1 MGVGGWQDEI
11 LESLTRRDAQE
22 GSYRD
27 IIAQRELFRLWSRM
41 LLTFAT
47 ERRLAQHALVL
58 KERNKALLKASRSA
72 NPAQGNAIE
81 AAYVASLESQIS
93 SMREEVSSSYRTQSQ
108 NVNRLL
114 SLTDSLRE
122 QEDVARNA
130 QETARSLRSELDALA
145 QKQTDAKNALKE
157 KEKVV
162 VNLNDELATLHLE
175 YNQMEKKNEDLRVD
189 NRNLLQ
195 RWLDKVATEVSQV
208 NEANAFIV
216 SLFVS

>member
-1 MGVGGWQDEI
+1 
-11 LESLTRRDAQE
+11 
-22 GSYRD
+22 
-27 IIAQRELFRLWSRM
+27 
-41 LLTFAT
+41 
-47 ERRLAQHALVL
+47 
-58 KERNKALLKASRSA
+58 
-72 NPAQGNAIE
+72 
-81 AAYVASLESQIS
+81 
-93 SMREEVSSSYRTQSQ
+93 MREEVSSSYRTQSQ

-130 QETARSLRSELDALA
+130 QETARSLRNELDALT

-175 YNQMEKKNEDLRVD
+175 YHQMEKKNEDLRVD

-195 RWLDKVATEVSQV
+195 RWLDKVANEVSQV

-216 SLFVS
+216 SGWIVAQCMLKSFKQESTARLKSDPKSDKKDEK